1 MPGAVVRAGLA
12 AKVLP
17 LPQIA
22 EFLAQLPV

>member
-1 MPGAVVRAGLA
+1 VRAGLN